1 MDTKKCEFC
10 GTVNDAHHSAECLD
24 TDGKGY
30 APAKAPTGSRSGLTA
45 GSSPQGQIE
54 AMVMCDMS
62 CTNCGDGPR
71 DEKIKELRHALHCA
85 EISLNGYRDYL
96 HDMAIVELD
105 GKIYRGVPGKKFRG
119 KWEMLHRHK
128 AGNTWVQVKNY
139 QIKSDLNKYAGSTGE
154 DETE

>member
-1 MDTKKCEFC
+1 
-10 GTVNDAHHSAECLD
+10 
-24 TDGKGY
+24 
-30 APAKAPTGSRSGLTA
+30 
-45 GSSPQGQIE
+45 
-54 AMVMCDMS
+54 MS
-62 CTNCGDGPR
+62 CTNCDDLKYSAGLFKKAIVDIQTAATIKDLSIPEHLIISGINNICRLALENGRNCGDGPR